1 MINLKD
7 INEIENNNRDNL
19 ITGDKNF
26 LVEAGA
32 GAGKTFLLVNR
43 LVDLIINKNIKPKEI
58 VAITFTVKAA
68 TDLKKRIYD
77 EFAKRAKTDNKIKN
91 ILEFIPEI
99 QIGTIHSFCNSI
111 ISRRPFDAG
120 LSMNYRLLEDSEYE
134 RYLSK
139 MYEEFEDNI
148 YKYVDK
154 YTADIFL
161 HLNHR
166 SRIIENFSKFAMNE
180 SVDFPVIEGFEN
192 FTETVYLE
200 EVKEIFSHLDRIND
214 LDVATLRKAAI
225 EPLSKIKNVL
235 GLKDKNSILK
245 TANDIYKL
253 VIENPESPF
262 IKTRFPK
269 DISDKE
275 KEKAKDLIPETSDI
289 GDRLKSATDLWK
301 NVVYRT
307 HIRVSL
313 AFVKYIDEKNKE
325 NSVVSNDDLLRYSLD
340 ILMIKENRD
349 YFQKIYRYI
358 FVDESQDTD
367 LVQIKIILSLISSG
381 DINKNTP
388 ISEYKMLSNRIFM
401 VGDRKQSIYRFRG
414 ADLNT
419 YEIVKNLFENTD
431 NAEFVNLKKSF
442 RFQKHLASDIEKCFE
457 NTMVSNYGE
466 YDIGVGHIL
475 VDEKNSSDSGIYITK
490 LNTDNFQ
497 DVVNSYKKADI
508 IKSLVETD
516 KDKENFILKSLISK
530 EKVEIELESLEDSK
544 KSKIKFLKGNSDTLY
559 LKAKFLVIDLL
570 KSGIEPKDILILT
583 MGNEGARA
591 VTNILRDDGLKVDST
606 SEENYF
612 SYESVKRSYIA
623 IRFFEN
629 PIPSNYFEFL
639 IKILNKDPVKIKK
652 ESEVINNLGFEEYLK
667 NKPEILNEEEFE
679 FISKYLVLFKENRES
694 ALMSLYYED
703 IFFDGNYTENEYE
716 VFYSFFR
723 EVLASGLNLGNIKEK
738 NEVTFKPGISSA
750 IKVMNIHKAKGL
762 EGKHVIL
769 IEERSLRINSDDYFD
784 RISNKGYLEFR
795 TGYSRNIILD
805 HGNEEAREKSILENF
820 KEYIRLFYVAIT
832 RAKEELY
839 LISNEGFYEK
849 QLSFASTKEIF
860 NSSYNSVDSSREYK
874 SFKDSIIYPNLSEKL
889 KTNEEIS
896 LAFTDNIYHGT
907 YYGII
912 FHKVMEKSI
921 EIIKSDGE
929 VDIEKILKVAIID
942 FINGEDVN
950 IENITSI
957 LDIKNDINIERVI
970 FEKLKSQVKR
980 NATNNLDILKDK
992 VKSSKKTYTELP
1004 FTYLRDG
1011 HIHSGRM
1018 DLILLFDD
1026 FIEIYDYKT
1035 DIDISDNSKK
1045 YMMQLESY
1053 KDAASE
1059 ILGVDRDKINTH
1071 ILRSNN

>member
-1 MINLKD
+1 MINL
-7 INEIENNNRDNL
+7 NEINKIESKNRDNL

-68 TDLKKRIYD
+68 TDLKKRIYE
-77 EFAKRAKTDNKIKN
+77 EFKERAKVDNKIKN

-120 LSMNYRLLEDSEYE
+120 LSMNYKLLEDSEYE
-134 RYLSK
+134 RYISK
-139 MYEEFEDNI
+139 MYEEFEDYI
-148 YKYVDK
+148 YNYVDK
-154 YTADIFL
+154 FTADIFL

-192 FTETVYLE
+192 FDETVYLE
-200 EVKEIFSHLDRIND
+200 DVKEIFAHLAIIND
-214 LDVATLRKAAI
+214 LDIDTLRKSAI
-225 EPLSKIKNVL
+225 EPLGRIKNVL
-235 GLKDKNSILK
+235 ALKDKNSILK

-253 VIENPESPF
+253 VIDNPDSPF
-262 IKTRFPK
+262 IKTRLPK
-269 DISDKE
+269 DIPDIE
-275 KEKAKDLIPETSDI
+275 KEKAKDLILETSDI
-289 GDRLKSATDLWK
+289 GDRLKSVTDLWK
-301 NVVYRT
+301 NIVYRT

-313 AFVKYIDEKNKE
+313 AFLKYLDEKNRE

-340 ILMIKENRD
+340 ILMIKENRE
-349 YFQKIYRYI
+349 YFQSIYKYI

-388 ISEYKMLSNRIFM
+388 ISEYKMLPNRIFM

-419 YEIVKNLFENTD
+419 YEIVKNLFENTG

-442 RFQKHLASDIEKCFE
+442 RFQKQLAFDIEKCFE

-490 LNTDNFQ
+490 LNTDNFK
-497 DVVNSYKKADI
+497 DIANSYKDADI

-516 KDKENFILKSLISK
+516 EEKENFILNTLTSK
-530 EKVEIELESLEDSK
+530 EKVEIELESLEDFK

-570 KSGIEPKDILILT
+570 KSGIGPKDILILT
-583 MGNEGARA
+583 MGNEGTRA
-591 VTNILRDDGLKVDST
+591 VTNILRDEGLKVDST

-629 PIPSNYFEFL
+629 PILSNYFELL
-639 IKILNKDPVKIKK
+639 IKILNKDPVLTKE
-652 ESEVINNLGFEEYLK
+652 ESEVINNLGFEEYIK
-667 NKPEILNEEEFE
+667 YKPEILNEKEYE
-679 FISKYLVLFKENRES
+679 FINKYLILFKENRKS

-703 IFFDGNYTENEYE
+703 IFFDGSYTENEYE

-723 EVLASGLNLGNIKEK
+723 EVLESGSNIGNIRDK

-784 RISNKGYLEFR
+784 RINNKGYLEFR
-795 TGYSRNIILD
+795 TGHSRNIILD
-805 HGNEEAREKSILENF
+805 HGNEEAREKSIIENF

-832 RAKEELY
+832 RAKDEVY
-839 LISNEGFYEK
+839 LISNGGFYEK
-849 QLSFASTKEIF
+849 QLSFANTKEIF
-860 NSSYNSVDSSREYK
+860 NSCYKSVDSSKEYK
-874 SFKDSIIYPNLSEKL
+874 SFKDGMVYPYLHEKINA
-889 KTNEEIS
+889 NEETS
-896 LAFTDNIYHGT
+896 LAFTENLYHGT

-921 EIIKSDGE
+921 EIIKDDGE
-929 VDIEKILKVAIID
+929 VDLEKILKVAIID
-942 FINGEDVN
+942 FINGDDVN
-950 IENITSI
+950 IEIITSI
-957 LDIKNDINIERVI
+957 FEIKNNINIEGVI
-970 FEKLKSQVKR
+970 FERLKSQVKR
-980 NATNNLDILKDK
+980 NATNNLNILKDK

-1004 FTYLRDG
+1004 FTYCKEG
-1011 HIHSGRM
+1011 YIHSGRM
-1018 DLILLFDD
+1018 DLILIYDD

-1053 KDAASE
+1053 RDAASE
-1059 ILGVDRDKINTH
+1059 ILGVDKDKIKTN
-1071 ILRSNN
+1071 ILRSNK